1 MLKMQMQCKPVDV
14 EVRIII
20 KKMVYNS
27 QHDGEFIATSLRTDH
42 LVYFIRNSRECCKII
57 LPKFNFSKILTA
69 WLLYRRKN
77 KRETVV

>member
-27 QHDGEFIATSLRTDH
+27 QHDGELATSLRTDH

-57 LPKFNFSKILTA
+57 LPQFNFSKILTA